1 MCYTWLEEQKKGEIM
16 AVSKEEK
23 RKMQNDLDALVRE
36 YNVAADKNN
45 SFHENVRPL
54 FVALGQGLV
63 DCPKD
68 PAMFVQWMKNSGISL
83 DPDISSFEYSATMC
97 NFLKC
102 VAAVTDQVNARST
115 ELLGL
120 KVGDKNI
127 VKYINEVKK
136 SLNEIGSLM
145 SEVREYSRQANV
157 VALKSAL
164 MVIQINY
171 CILAVVTVLP
181 MWHML
186 KLWCKILNL
195 GLPSNHK
202 IAFANANRDK
212 YGYSVLRMPW
222 DDASKKSFISAYQYV
237 GSLGRKAYDKDPN
250 WYSNQNERIRTLKD
264 SVKSI
269 SQLNREI
276 DLNVTKIRDMFPSG
290 MFSRG
295 SEFMRS
301 PIHGGKTAQIFSGL
315 VAKRNEQHRQEQ
327 EQRLQRLD
335 DSVQEGDGLLDRV
348 WSLFFPPARNLGV

>member
-1 MCYTWLEEQKKGEIM
+1 M
-16 AVSKEEK
+16 AVNKQEKKE
-23 RKMQNDLDALVRE
+23 MQNDLNELIQAIGRADYSEKLFATFDEPIFKALSQSLANRPESPAALVKSLQHLDFRGD
-36 YNVAADKNN
+36 YKDYV
-45 SFHENVRPL
+45 PT
-54 FVALGQGLV
+54 LV
-63 DCPKD
+63 
-68 PAMFVQWMKNSGISL
+68 
-83 DPDISSFEYSATMC
+83 
-97 NFLKC
+97 NFLNC
-102 VAAVTDQVNARST
+102 FGEVVRQVNIKDNQIQR
-115 ELLGL
+115 LV
-120 KVGDKNI
+120 VGDRKLI
-127 VKYINEVKK
+127 EYIGEVQK

-145 SEVREYSRQANV
+145 SKVREYSRQGTV
-157 VALKSAL
+157 VALSSAL
-164 MVIQINY
+164 MVIQMNY